1 MNRAI
6 LDAAEVITVA
16 LGPNENAYSNKE
28 LEKALKKH
36 PGLVYSVEEGVEFGT
51 EHIRLSY
58 QVDEKLQSSWMK
70 KYGA

>member
-1 MNRAI
+1 M
-6 LDAAEVITVA
+6 L
-16 LGPNENAYSNKE
+16 LSNKE